1 MLDQRVEW
9 IDKEREYRNGSMP
22 LTLTKNILKMNL
34 AVEFSAFV
42 ESYDVNMIKDGFPKV
57 RIIKMSLEQIY
68 LLIMR
73 IWLMWRSHR
82 LTHMTRRFPNA
93 LKEISVEVMEVI
105 ELMREEL
112 FKINSENGCW
122 IPPRS
127 TDGSCT

>member
-57 RIIKMSLEQIY
+57 IIIKMSLEQIY

-73 IWLMWRSHR
+73 I
-82 LTHMTRRFPNA
+82 
-93 LKEISVEVMEVI
+93 
-105 ELMREEL
+105 
-112 FKINSENGCW
+112 
-122 IPPRS
+122 
-127 TDGSCT
+127 